1 MTEFQKRVYEYL
13 RTIPKGKVVTYGELA
28 EKIGYPK
35 ACRAVGNALH
45 LNPKPDV
52 YPCFRV
58 VNKEG
63 CLAKNFALGIDEQ
76 KRRLENDG
84 IEVVNYKVDLKK
96 YKN

>member
-13 RTIPKGKVVTYGELA
+13 RTIPKGKVVTYSELA

-45 LNPKPDV
+45 LNPMPDV

-63 CLAKNFALGIDEQ
+63 YLAKNFALGIDEQ

-84 IEVVNYKVDLKK
+84 IEVINYKVDLKK